1 MDNSEQNISKKKR
14 LMQKASKMKEKVPT
28 KQVGDFWSDFRDFA
42 FKGNIIELAVGVVIG
57 TAFNNLVQSLVTNI
71 IMPPIGKLLG
81 NTSFTNLFI
90 DLSGSNYETLLQ
102 ATTAGAP
109 VIKYGLFI
117 SNMIDFLIMALTIFI
132 VIRFVLR
139 VKKEEKS

>member
-90 DLSGSNYETLLQ
+90 DLSGNNYETLLQ